1 MKQKI
6 YVKRINQDIKLP
18 KILRKGDWID
28 LCAAETMKFEAP
40 QSDTI
45 KYKNAESKRQG
56 YYKVVFDLQLI
67 PLGVAMLLP
76 DGMEGWLLPRS
87 STAKGMGLIQA
98 NSKGIVD
105 GGTEGYNGPEDEWK
119 FPAIAIRDTTITA
132 GERVCQFRIA
142 LSQKATFWQKIKWF
156 LSNGVEIIEVDELP
170 AKGNR
175 GGFGTTGK

>member
-6 YVKRINQDIKLP
+6 YVKRINKDIKLP

-28 LCAAETMKFEAP
+28 LCASETMKFDAP
-40 QSDTI
+40 QSNTI
-45 KYKNAESKRQG
+45 KYKNVEGKKQG

-105 GGTEGYNGPEDEWK
+105 GGIEGYNGPDDEWK
-119 FPAIAIRDTTITA
+119 FPAIALRDTTIIA
-132 GERVCQFRIA
+132 GERVCQFRIT
-142 LSQKATFWQKIKWF
+142 LSQKATFWQKVKWF
-156 LSNGVEIIEVDELP
+156 LSSGVEIIEVYDLP

>member
-6 YVKRINQDIKLP
+6 YVKRINKDIKLP

-28 LCAAETMKFEAP
+28 LCASETMKFDAP
-40 QSDTI
+40 QSNTI
-45 KYKNAESKRQG
+45 KYKNVEGKKQG

-76 DGMEGWLLPRS
+76 YGMEGWLLPRS

-105 GGTEGYNGPEDEWK
+105 GGIEGYNGPDDEWK
-119 FPAIAIRDTTITA
+119 FPAIALRDTTIIA
-132 GERVCQFRIA
+132 GERVCQFRIT
-142 LSQKATFWQKIKWF
+142 LSQKATFWQKVKWF
-156 LSNGVEIIEVDELP
+156 LSSGVEIIEVEDLP